1 MLRLWMSRKQQPMTG
16 ENKQNKKEDKMKTKI
31 LVIFSCILLVSG
43 CLSTKQAVVYT
54 PAVDSCAMPS
64 GYRMMPAIEMAKQTL
79 SNCPEKLD
87 EVFSAV
93 LEVAKHSP
101 ATENAALIQDMLKEL
116 IKQNKVSEAYSKNLY
131 QKYFSRM
138 FVSIPDVKVYRL
150 PGEIDSL
157 KKDLKRELGLK
168 RIGMIE
174 CCNDKESYQ
183 YAEAEFIRVVDFM
196 ENLLLNEDYVKTEK
210 R

>member
-1 MLRLWMSRKQQPMTG
+1 MNLRNLSV
-16 ENKQNKKEDKMKTKI
+16 I
-31 LVIFSCILLVSG
+31 LCILLVSG
-43 CLSTKQAVVYT
+43 CITGKPAVVST
-54 PAVDSCAMPS
+54 PPMDTCPMPS
-64 GYRMMPAIEMAKQTL
+64 GYRMAPAIETAKQTL
-79 SNCPEKLD
+79 STCSEKLD

-101 ATENAALIQDMLKEL
+101 APENATLIQDMLKEL

-131 QKYFSRM
+131 QKYFSRT

-150 PGEIDSL
+150 AGEIDSIKL
-157 KKDLKRELGLK
+157 DLKRELRLK

-183 YAEAEFIRVVDFM
+183 FAETEFTRVVNFM
-196 ENLLLNEDYVKTEK
+196 ENVLLNEDYLKAE
-210 R
+210 RR